1 MKRHRRSEYLKKLK
15 PKSSSDQPAQDTSE
29 DPVQNTEQSTAQ
41 YINSDYSQDQAPES
55 SDQQQPEVASAG
67 SEYASNG
74 SDQSDKNSDSS
85 NSEASSGSPVSQSS
99 QAPQAKLD
107 ELSGNLQQMLDGIL
121 IQNGNSSDITIRKLE
136 IGTSPSI
143 SIAIVYISSLVKED
157 TINDFIIRS
166 LLNSE
171 FKLDKITDGKDSKSI
186 LKEGLTKKVFSL
198 GTVEYCKDWEDMMDK
213 LLLGNTL
220 VLTEDSTDVLHIVTA
235 GGEFRAIT
243 ESQTESVVRGPKEGF
258 VETLSIN
265 VSLLRR
271 RIHSPDLRVTYQTIG
286 YKSNTRVAV
295 LYMDG
300 IADEDVVAEVFRR
313 LDEIQIDGV
322 FDSTNIEELIQDK
335 AITPFPTVY
344 STERPDTTAVRL
356 LEGRV
361 VLVVDGSPFV
371 LIVPTVFIHFF
382 HSAADYSDRNDIATL
397 LRLLRIISFI
407 ILLLG
412 PSLYI
417 AMTTFHYQLIPS
429 ALLYSLIAQREA
441 IPFPSFVEAIIL
453 ETIFE
458 LLREAG
464 VRMPRVVGQAANIV
478 GGLVLG
484 QAAVEAGIV
493 SPLLTI
499 VIAITGIASFAIPTY
514 TMAIAGRIFRFGFI
528 VLAATFGLYGIML
541 GLIALLAHMNSL
553 RSFGVPYMTP
563 FSPFVLKQ
571 QKDAVLRL
579 PVSLM
584 KQRPGSRSGE
594 YNVVTEDGP
603 VTADKTDDKNE
614 SARQN
619 KQKGS

>member
-29 DPVQNTEQSTAQ
+29 DSVQNTEQNTVQ
-41 YINSDYSQDQAPES
+41 YMNSNNSHDQAPES
-55 SDQQQPEVASAG
+55 SDQQQSEQASAG

-121 IQNGNSSDITIRKLE
+121 IQNGNSSDITIRRLE

-143 SIAIVYISSLVKED
+143 SIAIVYISSLVKEE

-171 FKLDKITDGKDSKSI
+171 FKLDEITDGKDSKNI

-198 GTVEYCKDWEDMMDK
+198 GTVEYCKDWKDLMDK

-286 YKSNTRVAV
+286 YKSNTRVAIV
-295 LYMDG
+295 YMDG

-429 ALLYSLIAQREA
+429 SLLYSLISQREA

-499 VIAITGIASFAIPTY
+499 VIAMTGIASFAIPTY

-614 SARQN
+614 SARKN

>member
-1 MKRHRRSEYLKKLK
+1 M
-15 PKSSSDQPAQDTSE
+15 
-29 DPVQNTEQSTAQ
+29 
-41 YINSDYSQDQAPES
+41 
-55 SDQQQPEVASAG
+55 ASAG

-382 HSAADYSDRNDIATL
+382 IVQQIIRIGTI
-397 LRLLRIISFI
+397 LRHCFVCSE
-407 ILLLG
+407 
-412 PSLYI
+412 S
-417 AMTTFHYQLIPS
+417 S
-429 ALLYSLIAQREA
+429 AL
-441 IPFPSFVEAIIL
+441 SFCCWDRPYI
-453 ETIFE
+453 
-458 LLREAG
+458 
-464 VRMPRVVGQAANIV
+464 
-478 GGLVLG
+478 
-484 QAAVEAGIV
+484 
-493 SPLLTI
+493 SP
-499 VIAITGIASFAIPTY
+499 
-514 TMAIAGRIFRFGFI
+514 
-528 VLAATFGLYGIML
+528 
-541 GLIALLAHMNSL
+541 
-553 RSFGVPYMTP
+553 
-563 FSPFVLKQ
+563 
-571 QKDAVLRL
+571 
-579 PVSLM
+579 
-584 KQRPGSRSGE
+584 
-594 YNVVTEDGP
+594 
-603 VTADKTDDKNE
+603 
-614 SARQN
+614 
-619 KQKGS
+619 

>member
-1 MKRHRRSEYLKKLK
+1 MKRHRRSEFLKKLK
-15 PKSSSDQPAQDTSE
+15 PWPSGDQNPHQDMNHDTDQDPTQQEEVSKRQVSSQQESSSQQKSSEAE
-29 DPVQNTEQSTAQ
+29 
-41 YINSDYSQDQAPES
+41 AP
-55 SDQQQPEVASAG
+55 
-67 SEYASNG
+67 SNG
-74 SDQSDKNSDSS
+74 SGQQGTSQG
-85 NSEASSGSPVSQSS
+85 ASSGSSS
-99 QAPQAKLD
+99 SASPKNQALLD
-107 ELSGNLQQMLDGIL
+107 ELSGNIQQMIDGIL
-121 IQNGNSSDITIRKLE
+121 IQNGNSSDITVRRLE
-136 IGTSPSI
+136 IGTKPSI
-143 SIAIVYISSLVKED
+143 AVAVIYISTLVKEEM
-157 TINDFIIRS
+157 INDFIIRS
-166 LLNSE
+166 LMNME
-171 FKLDKITDGKDSKSI
+171 FKVDEVTEDQDSSGHP
-186 LKEGLTKKVFSL
+186 LNAFTRRVFSL
-198 GTVEYCKDWEDMMDK
+198 GTVEYCKDWKDMMEK
-213 LLLGNTL
+213 LLLGHTL
-220 VLTEDSTDVLHIVTA
+220 VMMEGSTDVLHIVTT
-235 GGEFRAIT
+235 GGEFRSIT

-271 RIHSPDLRVTYQTIG
+271 RIHSPDLRVTYKMLGT
-286 YKSNTRVAV
+286 KSNTHAAV
-295 LYMDG
+295 LYMED

-313 LDEIQIDGV
+313 LDEIQIDGI
-322 FDSTNIEELIQDK
+322 FDSTNVEELIQDK
-335 AITPFPTVY
+335 GFTPFPTVY
-344 STERPDTTAVRL
+344 STERPDTTAIRL

-361 VLVVDGSPFV
+361 VIVVDGSPFV
-371 LIVPTVFIHFF
+371 LIVPTVFVHFF

-397 LRLLRIISFI
+397 LRLLRMLSFI

-429 ALLYSLIAQREA
+429 SLLYSLVSQREA

-453 ETIFE
+453 ETMFE

-464 VRMPRVVGQAANIV
+464 VRMPRVVGQTANIV

-484 QAAVEAGIV
+484 QAAVQAGIV

-553 RSFGVPYMTP
+553 RSFGVPYMSP

-584 KQRPGSRSGE
+584 KQRPGSKSGE
-594 YNVVTEDGP
+594 YNTVTEDGP
-603 VTADKTDDKNE
+603 VKADTE
-614 SARQN
+614 QN
-619 KQKGS
+619 QQKGS

>member
-15 PKSSSDQPAQDTSE
+15 PKSSNDQHTTDSSGDSVQNKEQGTSQHISSDNSQDYDQNTAQPAEAS
-29 DPVQNTEQSTAQ
+29 TEQQS
-41 YINSDYSQDQAPES
+41 
-55 SDQQQPEVASAG
+55 QQQQDE
-67 SEYASNG
+67 
-74 SDQSDKNSDSS
+74 
-85 NSEASSGSPVSQSS
+85 SGSPVIPNNEATSGSPVPPDS
-99 QAPQAKLD
+99 QAPQVKLD
-107 ELSGNLQQMLDGIL
+107 ELSGNLNQMLDGIL
-121 IQNGNSSDITIRKLE
+121 IQNGNSSDVTVRRLE
-136 IGTSPSI
+136 VGSHPSI
-143 SIAIVYISSLVKED
+143 AIAIVYISSLVKEE

-166 LLNSE
+166 LLNTE
-171 FKLDKITDGKDSKSI
+171 FKINEITEGKDSKSI
-186 LKEGLTKKVFSL
+186 LKEGLTKRVFSL
-198 GTVEYCKDWEDMMDK
+198 GTVEYCKDWADMMDK

-271 RIHSPDLRVTYQTIG
+271 RIHSPDLRVTYKTIG
-286 YKSNTRVAV
+286 YKSNTRVAIV
-295 LYMDG
+295 YMDG

-313 LDEIQIDGV
+313 LDEIQIDGI

-335 AITPFPTVY
+335 AVTPFPTVY

-382 HSAADYSDRNDIATL
+382 QSAADYSDRNDIATL

-429 ALLYSLIAQREA
+429 SLLYSLISQREA

-499 VIAITGIASFAIPTY
+499 VIAMTGIASFAIPTY

-614 SARQN
+614 SARKN